1 MKVLVTGAKGFM
13 GRNLCAALRA
23 SREFEALEHDLPPAT
38 PNADGPRGGAASC
51 ALSGDLRDLLRE
63 ADFVV
68 HLAGVNR
75 PVDEAE
81 FDLGNRKLT
90 EDILD
95 ELERTGRTP
104 GFLLSSSIHA
114 AGDTPYGV
122 SKRRSEELVRAW
134 GERTGAHAT
143 VYRLPNTF
151 GKWSRPNYNS
161 VVATWCHAIAR
172 GLPVRVD
179 DREKVIP
186 LVYIDDVVEEFIAC
200 MRGAPFIGPD
210 GYATARPCHPVKLG
224 DLLDM
229 LTGFREG
236 RTTLHVPDFS
246 DRFVKALYATYLSYL
261 PEGEFAYDLV
271 QRSDDRGWLAEFLK
285 SPSGGQV
292 FVSVT
297 RPGITRGNHWHHT
310 KTEKF
315 LVVSGTAVVR
325 FRRVGGDETTEYQVS
340 GDRPQPIDIP
350 PGYTHNIVNTG
361 PDDLVTLFW
370 SCEPFDPARPDTF
383 FEEV

>member
-1 MKVLVTGAKGFM
+1 
-13 GRNLCAALRA
+13 
-23 SREFEALEHDLPPAT
+23 
-38 PNADGPRGGAASC
+38 
-51 ALSGDLRDLLRE
+51 
-63 ADFVV
+63 
-68 HLAGVNR
+68 
-75 PVDEAE
+75 
-81 FDLGNRKLT
+81 
-90 EDILD
+90 
-95 ELERTGRTP
+95 
-104 GFLLSSSIHA
+104 
-114 AGDTPYGV
+114 
-122 SKRRSEELVRAW
+122 
-134 GERTGAHAT
+134 
-143 VYRLPNTF
+143 
-151 GKWSRPNYNS
+151 
-161 VVATWCHAIAR
+161 
-172 GLPVRVD
+172 VRVD

-325 FRRVGGDETTEYQVS
+325 FRRVGGGETTEYQVS